1 LLKNVTNREWHKQKY
16 YFPPNLKRSDL
27 KMVSVMQKVVG
38 LFLTVVL
45 AAALIPSALT
55 TFNAANTSGWSAEQI
70 ALWGVIGVIII
81 VAVIMLLIPSD

>member
-1 LLKNVTNREWHKQKY
+1 
-16 YFPPNLKRSDL
+16 
-27 KMVSVMQKVVG
+27 MVSVMQKVVG

-55 TFNAANTSGWSAEQI
+55 TFNAANTSGWSSEQI

-81 VAVIMLLIPSD
+81 VGVIMLLIPSD

>member
-1 LLKNVTNREWHKQKY
+1 
-16 YFPPNLKRSDL
+16 
-27 KMVSVMQKVVG
+27 MVSVMQKVVG
-38 LFLTVVL
+38 IFLTVVL

-55 TFNAANTSGWSAEQI
+55 TFNAANTTGWSTEQV

>member
-1 LLKNVTNREWHKQKY
+1 
-16 YFPPNLKRSDL
+16 
-27 KMVSVMQKVVG
+27 MVSVMQKVVG
-38 LFLTVVL
+38 IFLTVVL

-55 TFNAANTSGWSAEQI
+55 TFNAANTTGWSTEQI